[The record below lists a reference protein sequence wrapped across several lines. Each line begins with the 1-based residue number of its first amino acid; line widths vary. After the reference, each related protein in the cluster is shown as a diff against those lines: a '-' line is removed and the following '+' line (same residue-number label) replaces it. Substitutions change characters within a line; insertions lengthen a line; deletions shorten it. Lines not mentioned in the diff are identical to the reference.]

1 MKMLIIAAAAAALLG
16 APAAL
21 AASTSGGKAPN
32 AKTESQAVVD
42 TTLPA
47 QCASLSA
54 QFDRAENVHKAS
66 KNYKEA
72 VALGTEG
79 TTLCSSNKL
88 AGGIEYLGS
97 AIKMLGTSSS

>member
-1 MKMLIIAAAAAALLG
+1 MKTLIIAAAATALLG

-21 AASTSGGKAPN
+21 AASTSGAKTAN
-32 AKTESQAVVD
+32 AKTEGHAIVD

-47 QCASLSA
+47 QCANLSA
-54 QFDRAENVHKAS
+54 QFDRAENADKAS
-66 KNYKEA
+66 RNYKEA

-97 AIKMLGTSSS
+97 AIKLLGTSSS